1 MPSLSLILPT
11 RRCDAALIAR
21 TGINAERVV
30 AKDVILVEP
39 DERPAARRRPALP
52 SGWRLLSARRGRG
65 SQAALGVRAAVG
77 DWLMILHDDTDLP
90 AEARPAIE
98 AAFADPSVGM
108 TCFRLRFDRQ
118 HWLLGLY
125 EAGSRIESAL
135 TTFGDQAMV
144 VRRAVYERVGG
155 LPDWP
160 LFEDVELA
168 RRVRRHSRILK
179 LPCAVT
185 TSASRFAANG
195 MLRQQLANGW
205 LLGRFFLGASP
216 ERLACVYERQRGSDP
231 AGGPP

>member
-1 MPSLSLILPT
+1 MPSLSLIIPT
-11 RRCDAALIAR
+11 RRCDDSLIAR
-21 TGINAERVV
+21 LGVNAGRVG
-30 AKDVILVEP
+30 ARDVILVEP
-39 DERPAARRRPALP
+39 EDQPAVRRRPALP
-52 SGWRLLSARRGRG
+52 PGWRLLSARRGRG
-65 SQAALGVRAAVG
+65 SQAALGVRAACG

-108 TCFRLRFDRQ
+108 ACFRLRFDRR
-118 HWLLGLY
+118 HWLLRFY
-125 EAGSRIESAL
+125 EAGSRIESAF

-144 VRRAVYERVGG
+144 IRRPIYDRVGG

-168 RRVRRHSRILK
+168 RRVRGHSRIVK

-185 TSASRFAANG
+185 TSASRFAGNG

-205 LLGRFFLGASP
+205 LLARFFLGASP
-216 ERLACVYERQRGSDP
+216 ERLARIYERQRGRGPD
-231 AGGPP
+231 GGPP